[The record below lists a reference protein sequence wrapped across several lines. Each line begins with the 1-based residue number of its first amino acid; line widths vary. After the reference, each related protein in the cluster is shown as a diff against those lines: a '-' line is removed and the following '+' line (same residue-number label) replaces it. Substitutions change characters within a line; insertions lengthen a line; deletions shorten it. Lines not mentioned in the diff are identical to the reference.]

1 MPLMLGAT
9 RFFVVGCYI
18 PPSDLETLACIDKAW
33 RKCPKGAHPNLVG
46 DLNFNLHAPRMEREE
61 KIAEQVDAKD
71 LVDMSRHFRQH
82 LGNRLR
88 GRWTWQ
94 MRRKGRWIFS

>member
-1 MPLMLGAT
+1 MLGAT

-33 RKCPKGAHPNLVG
+33 RKCPKGDHPILVG
-46 DLNFNLHAPRMEREE
+46 DLNFNLRALRTEREE
-61 KIAEQVDAKD
+61 KIAEQIDAMD
-71 LVDMSRHFRQH
+71 LVVMSRHFHQR

-94 MRRKGRWIFS
+94 MRREGRWIFS